1 MAAIDQEIIGVTPT
15 IYGTYLQT
23 VKKMNLPFILIA
35 NTTLNEKF
43 GVQAGVMP
51 NAGKVPGMRYLAI
64 GNLGHSTVKAED
76 GSDETVPVMHRA
88 TDAGMYGQ
96 IPFVLREANDDLA
109 VHERDRYALRVA
121 EVHDGRNY
129 YAYYLRRI
137 DLTGVTPQLQ
147 RVGIVDGIA
156 TVTPF
161 TPTTDNLNPKRP
173 KVPNTGLILG
183 SSSSESASA
192 VVTVEL
198 GPDDVREIVS
208 AHQIRTGSTRS
219 PVISELALVSGIDK
233 EVPGNLAGGG
243 SFTYNEVI
251 AAQINVHISTYHAVG
266 YATNGATFTL
276 DVGGVEPT
284 LGEMDEDNATF
295 G

>member
-23 VKKMNLPFILIA
+23 VKKMNLPFTLIA

-43 GVQAGVMP
+43 GVHAGVLP

-96 IPFVLREANDDLA
+96 IPFVLREAGDDLA
-109 VHERDRYALRVA
+109 VHERERYALRVP

-137 DLTGVTPQLQ
+137 NLTGVTPQLQ
-147 RVGIVDGIA
+147 RVEIIDGIA

-219 PVISELALVSGIDK
+219 PVISELALVSGVDK

>member
-23 VKKMNLPFILIA
+23 AKKMNLPFTLLA

-43 GVQAGVMP
+43 GVQSGVLP
-51 NAGKVPGMRYLAI
+51 NAGQMPGMRYLAI

-76 GSDETVPVMHRA
+76 GSDETVPIMHRA
-88 TDAGMYGQ
+88 TDAGLYGQ
-96 IPFVLREANDDLA
+96 IPFVLREANNDLP
-109 VHERDRYALRVA
+109 VHERRRYAMRVS
-121 EVHDGRNY
+121 EIHDGRNY

-137 DLTGVTPQLQ
+137 DMTGVVPQLQ
-147 RVGIVDGIA
+147 RVEIVDGIA

-198 GPDDVREIVS
+198 GPDDVREIVE

-219 PVISELALVSGIDK
+219 PVISELALVSGVDK
-233 EVPGNLAGGG
+233 EVPGNVGGGG
-243 SFTYNEVI
+243 SFTYDEVI

-295 G
+295 T